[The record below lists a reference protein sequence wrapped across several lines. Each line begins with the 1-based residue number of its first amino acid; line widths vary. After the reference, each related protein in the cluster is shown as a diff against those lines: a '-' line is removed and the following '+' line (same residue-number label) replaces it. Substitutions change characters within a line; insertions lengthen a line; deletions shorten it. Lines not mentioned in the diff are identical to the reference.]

1 MKLTSLGLTALLVA
15 LLAACAPETPA
26 AAPAELPA
34 ADAAAIEAHM
44 AYLASDDLEGR
55 ETGTPGYDLAAD
67 YLAAEFAKIGL
78 AAAGDGGTYFQ
89 EITFKRAVR
98 AAEGRVFRVTDA
110 AGNVLP
116 FTEGQNAVVYNA
128 LKAPEATI
136 EAPAVFVGFGI
147 VAPELGRDDFAGLD
161 LTGKVAVV
169 LSGTP
174 KGIDNEERAYYGNRK
189 YQNIS
194 ERGAVAIVS
203 VETPTSKGVYPFQR
217 LLAEGRLEGASM
229 AWMQADGTP
238 YSTSPNI
245 AAVAGVSLEGAPALF
260 TGAPASWEAVITSAE
275 ADGGVVPSFDLPL
288 TITVT
293 QRSVHDE
300 VKSANVVGMIEGT
313 DPVLKDEVIV
323 ISAHLDHI
331 GISKT
336 IEEDTINNGALDN
349 ASGIATMLDAARML
363 KAGPP
368 LKRTVVF
375 AAVTAE
381 EKGLLGAQYFAKNPS
396 VPGTMVANVN
406 LDMPIL
412 TYDFTDIIVYGA
424 LRSNIAATVETA
436 ASGMGVTLGPDPTPE
451 QGIFTRSDHFRFVE
465 AGIPSVYL
473 KPGFANGGDVAFAE
487 HQAKNYHRPSDDM
500 SNNLDF
506 NAAAKFAELNARIA
520 LALANQ
526 DVRPLWKKDD
536 FFARQFNGPME
547 P

>member
-1 MKLTSLGLTALLVA
+1 
-15 LLAACAPETPA
+15 
-26 AAPAELPA
+26 
-34 ADAAAIEAHM
+34 
-44 AYLASDDLEGR
+44 
-55 ETGTPGYDLAAD
+55 
-67 YLAAEFAKIGL
+67 
-78 AAAGDGGTYFQ
+78 
-89 EITFKRAVR
+89 
-98 AAEGRVFRVTDA
+98 
-110 AGNVLP
+110 
-116 FTEGQNAVVYNA
+116 
-128 LKAPEATI
+128 
-136 EAPAVFVGFGI
+136 
-147 VAPELGRDDFAGLD
+147 
-161 LTGKVAVV
+161 
-169 LSGTP
+169 
-174 KGIDNEERAYYGNRK
+174 
-189 YQNIS
+189 
-194 ERGAVAIVS
+194 
-203 VETPTSKGVYPFQR
+203 
-217 LLAEGRLEGASM
+217 
-229 AWMQADGTP
+229 
-238 YSTSPNI
+238 
-245 AAVAGVSLEGAPALF
+245 
-260 TGAPASWEAVITSAE
+260 
-275 ADGGVVPSFDLPL
+275 
-288 TITVT
+288 
-293 QRSVHDE
+293 
-300 VKSANVVGMIEGT
+300 VVGMIEGT
-313 DPVLKDEVIV
+313 DPELKDEVIV

-381 EKGLLGAQYFAKNPS
+381 EKGLLGAQYFAMNPS
-396 VPGTMVANVN
+396 VPGTLVANVN

-436 ASGMGVTLGPDPTPE
+436 ASGMGVTLSPDPTPE

-506 NAAAKFAELNARIA
+506 NAAARFAELNARIA